1 MFAVAADFFSM
12 IIIQKITIKYV
23 ATTKAFYK
31 VMRFFTLGKNWCSKW
46 CYNQDSRVEILMFML
61 VRHILCLC
69 YSIRALSVEDYSTVE
84 RKG

>member
-31 VMRFFTLGKNWCSKW
+31 VMRFFTFGQK
-46 CYNQDSRVEILMFML
+46 L
-61 VRHILCLC
+61 VFKVPL
-69 YSIRALSVEDYSTVE
+69 
-84 RKG
+84 